1 MRYEIQKYYQST
13 SKAHAKVLQS
23 LIVRWAWCAEM
34 AHELM
39 AALRR
44 SSIDFIVAPYE
55 ADSQLA
61 FLTQAWPCSSLT
73 MSMTS

>member
-1 MRYEIQKYYQST
+1 MRRVWREASGP
-13 SKAHAKVLQS
+13 VLVPS
-23 LIVRWAWCAEM
+23 LNVQWLGSHLPVYSAEM

-61 FLTQAWPCSSLT
+61 FLTQA
-73 MSMTS
+73 

>member
-1 MRYEIQKYYQST
+1 
-13 SKAHAKVLQS
+13 
-23 LIVRWAWCAEM
+23 M

-44 SSIDFIVAPYE
+44 SGVDFVVAPYE

-61 FLTQAWPCSSLT
+61 FLTQVWAALKKIDVDIICTSLCN
-73 MSMTS
+73 SFVLQE